1 MSDLGFTHRFVPAHS
16 TSARTLLL
24 LHGTGADENDLLDLG
39 RAFDS
44 SAALLSPRGKVL
56 ENGAPRFFRRLAEG
70 IFDEK
75 DVVARAHELAGFVDL
90 AATEY
95 KIDLEKLVAVGYS
108 NGANIAAAMLLLGV
122 AQFSQGIF
130 LRPMVPLKP
139 PTLPDLKHTR
149 VLLSAGQV
157 DPIARPAIVAELE
170 QLLRAAGAKV
180 DLVVQSSG
188 HELSAND
195 VATAHQWLA
204 AL

>member
-1 MSDLGFTHRFVPAHS
+1 
-16 TSARTLLL
+16 
-24 LHGTGADENDLLDLG
+24 
-39 RAFDS
+39 
-44 SAALLSPRGKVL
+44 VL

-75 DVVARAHELAGFVDL
+75 DLVARAHELAGFVDL

-108 NGANIAAAMLLLGV
+108 NGANIAAGMLLLGV

-149 VLLSAGQV
+149 VLLSAGQA

-170 QLLRAAGAKV
+170 QLFREAGAAV
-180 DLVVQSSG
+180 TLQFQASG
-188 HELSAND
+188 HELTSAD
-195 VATAHQWLA
+195 VQTAHEWLTT
-204 AL
+204 LG